1 MANVLGKEN
10 ICYHSSNT
18 IARIN
23 RGLLLTSCLEFDL
36 VIENNEFYIYHPPS
50 KNIGFSFDEFINVS
64 KGAKTYWIDAKN
76 LQYQNNCNLFLE
88 KLRSIKDKTKKFFIE
103 FPSETHIKKE
113 KILKCVI
120 NLKQENFDVSYYI
133 SNNDIESCINNLI
146 KNNDACNRLYKT
158 VGFLDKQNI
167 FNNISFD
174 YKFSSIIDFYDLK
187 FKNLKLNT
195 WHINYDEIKNID
207 FNKYNL
213 IIPYTTNHNRNT
225 Y

>member
-1 MANVLGKEN
+1 M
-10 ICYHSSNT
+10 
-18 IARIN
+18 
-23 RGLLLTSCLEFDL
+23 
-36 VIENNEFYIYHPPS
+36 
-50 KNIGFSFDEFINVS
+50 
-64 KGAKTYWIDAKN
+64 
-76 LQYQNNCNLFLE
+76 
-88 KLRSIKDKTKKFFIE
+88 
-103 FPSETHIKKE
+103 
-113 KILKCVI
+113 
-120 NLKQENFDVSYYI
+120 KQENFDVSYYI